1 MTEKI
6 GVIGAGIVGLAV
18 ARELASTRGAEVTVL
33 EKEDRVGAH
42 QTGHNS
48 GVVHAGIYYPPGSL
62 KARLCREGVALLKEY
77 CAQHHLPYEEVG
89 KLVVA
94 CTSAERPR
102 LAALAERARANG
114 VPGITELD
122 ALGLREIEPHAVGVG
137 AVHSPHTA
145 IADFP
150 AVARRLALDV
160 AELGGSV
167 RLAHPVK
174 AIRESAGS
182 VEVLAAGRRFAFDR
196 LVICAG
202 LGTDAVARMAG
213 RPGDIR
219 IVPFRGEYY
228 ALDGAAR
235 DLVRGLIYPVPDP
248 RYPFLGVHLTRHIDG
263 EVLVGPN
270 AVLALAYEGYR
281 GYNLVIPGG
290 FCAGR
295 ARCAWPGGTGVPG
308 SRRCTARWSRGPSS
322 GPRAATCPSSPPPTC
337 GEPRVG
343 YAPRPWPRT
352 AGWST
357 TSPSTWT
364 AGSFWCATRR
374 PPRRPPVW
382 RLLGTSPVNCTST
395 RSVRASLEMM
405 EARLL
410 IVDDEPNILELLAA
424 SLRFAGFDVCTAKSG
439 LGRRRRRPTAPSRPG
454 RPRRHAARHGR
465 FRRSYGGCAA
475 RARTR
480 PWSS

>member
-1 MTEKI
+1 M
-6 GVIGAGIVGLAV
+6 GAGIVGLAV
-18 ARELASTRGAEVTVL
+18 ARELATTRGAEVTVL
-33 EKEDRVGAH
+33 EKENSVGAH

-62 KARLCREGVALLKEY
+62 KATLCREGVALLKEY
-77 CAQHHLPYEEVG
+77 CAHHRLPYEEVG

-94 CTSAERPR
+94 CTGAERPR

-114 VPGITELD
+114 VPGIVELD
-122 ALGLREIEPHAVGVG
+122 ALALREIEPHAVGVG

-167 RLAHPVK
+167 RLEHPVR
-174 AIRESAGS
+174 AIRETARG

-202 LGTDAVARMAG
+202 LSTDAVARMAG

-228 ALDGAAR
+228 ALEGAAK

-281 GYNLVIPGG
+281 GLNLRNSWQIL
-290 FCAGR
+290 R
-295 ARCAWPGGTGVPG
+295 WPGTLRMARQHWRTGLKEVHG
-308 SRRCTARWSRGPSS
+308 SLVKGAFV
-322 GPRAATCPSSPPPTC
+322 RAARRYVPELTASDL
-337 GEPRVG
+337 R
-343 YAPRPWPRT
+343 RT
-352 AGWST
+352 EG
-357 TSPSTWT
+357 
-364 AGSFWCATRR
+364 G
-374 PPRRPPVW
+374 
-382 RLLGTSPVNCTST
+382 
-395 RSVRASLEMM
+395 VRAQ
-405 EARLL
+405 AVAKDGRL
-410 IVDDEPNILELLAA
+410 VDD
-424 SLRFAGFDVCTAKSG
+424 FAVDVQ
-439 LGRRRRRPTAPSRPG
+439 GRVVLVRNAPSP
-454 RPRRHAARHGR
+454 AATSSLAIARHIAGIVPALVR
-465 FRRSYGGCAA
+465 
-475 RARTR
+475 
-480 PWSS
+480 